1 MERIL
6 EIGGIK
12 IKIMKEYIK
21 PLLTT
26 FSVALFLYTMYTQN
40 EKITEL
46 KTAVV
51 KQEKVIDSLQTKV
64 FQIQTLNGQYEMTLN
79 HLEDVNPKAAKQFQN
94 YLLSETE

>member
-1 MERIL
+1 
-6 EIGGIK
+6 
-12 IKIMKEYIK
+12 MKEYIK

-26 FSVALFLYTMYTQN
+26 FSVGLFLYTMYTQN
-40 EKITEL
+40 AKITEL

-64 FQIQTLNGQYEMTLN
+64 FQTQTLNGQYEMTLN
-79 HLEDVNPKAAKQFQN
+79 HLEEINPKAAKQFQN

>member
-1 MERIL
+1 
-6 EIGGIK
+6 
-12 IKIMKEYIK
+12 MKQYIK

-40 EKITEL
+40 AKITEL

-64 FQIQTLNGQYEMTLN
+64 FQTQTLNGQYEMTLN
-79 HLEDVNPKAAKQFQN
+79 HLEEVNPKAAKQFQN

>member
-1 MERIL
+1 
-6 EIGGIK
+6 
-12 IKIMKEYIK
+12 MKEYIK

-26 FSVALFLYTMYTQN
+26 FSVGLFLYTMYTQN
-40 EKITEL
+40 TKITEL

-64 FQIQTLNGQYEMTLN
+64 FQTQTLNGQYEMTLN
-79 HLEDVNPKAAKQFQN
+79 HLEEINPKAAKQFQN

>member
-1 MERIL
+1 
-6 EIGGIK
+6 
-12 IKIMKEYIK
+12 MKEYIK

>member
-1 MERIL
+1 
-6 EIGGIK
+6 
-12 IKIMKEYIK
+12 MKEYIK

-26 FSVALFLYTMYTQN
+26 FSVGLFLYTMYTQN
-40 EKITEL
+40 AKITEL

-64 FQIQTLNGQYEMTLN
+64 FQTQTLNGQYEMTLN
-79 HLEDVNPKAAKQFQN
+79 HLEEVDPKAAKQFQN